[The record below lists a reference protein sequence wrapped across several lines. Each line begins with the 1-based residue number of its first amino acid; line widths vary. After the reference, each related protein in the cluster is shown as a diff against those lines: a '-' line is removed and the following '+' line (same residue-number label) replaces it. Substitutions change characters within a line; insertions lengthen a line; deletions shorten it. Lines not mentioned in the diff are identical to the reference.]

1 VQPFRVILDN
11 FHHYFDI
18 IMKIFLIL
26 TGITAIFYVFMAIF
40 VGLSQKKPVND
51 DKIITDNQLPSVTV
65 QIPTYNELAALNCAK
80 MCMNFDYPIEKLQI
94 IIGDDSSDEEISK
107 RIDHFSKQFNEKIL
121 VTRRG
126 NNVGFK
132 PGNLNHMLKFSTG
145 EIIVIFDSDF
155 LPKKG
160 FLREIV
166 KPFANNPEIAAVQA
180 RWSIK
185 NFENGFSSLWG
196 GTIAYYTHY
205 VLLPFAQII
214 GGNSFL
220 CGSAEALRKTA
231 LDEIGPWSEGALTED
246 IEYSLRL
253 MAANKKIL
261 FFFFFKCEGEAP
273 FNVKDLC
280 RQQMRWAY
288 GNISAFKSHFRTILK
303 RKKKNGISARDK
315 LSVFIFWISYC
326 LSIFVFF
333 STIFGFLSIIT
344 INPNGV
350 TLNWDFFLSPVT
362 LSIII
367 TSSLVAVWIISLL
380 LSQNSKSIFKVII
393 SMFTIGLVIP
403 FFIVTGIIKAVF
415 GRKMDWF
422 LVKKGG
428 NENVQA
434 VESSSD

>member
-1 VQPFRVILDN
+1 MRVILDN
-11 FHHYFDI
+11 CHYYFDI

-26 TGITAIFYVFMAIF
+26 TGITALFYVFMAII
-40 VGLSQKKPVND
+40 VGLSRKKRVKDSIIIADSDLPPVT
-51 DKIITDNQLPSVTV
+51 I
-65 QIPTYNELAALNCAK
+65 QIPTYNELAALNCSK
-80 MCMNFDYPIEKLQI
+80 MCTNFDYPHEKLQI

-107 RIDHFSKQFNEKIL
+107 QIDAFSQLFPEKIL

-126 NNVGFK
+126 NNIGYK

-155 LPKKG
+155 LPKKD

-166 KPFANNPEIAAVQA
+166 KPFANSPEIAAVQA

-220 CGSAEALRKTA
+220 CGSAEAIRKSV

-261 FFFFFKCEGEAP
+261 FLPQLKCEGEAP

-280 RQQMRWAY
+280 KQQMRWAY
-288 GNISAFKSHFRTILK
+288 GNISAFKNHFCTILK
-303 RKKKNGISARDK
+303 RKKKKGISARDK

-333 STIFGFLSIIT
+333 STIFGFLSLIT
-344 INPNGV
+344 INPSGV
-350 TLNWDFFLSPVT
+350 TLNWDFFLSPVV
-362 LSIII
+362 LSVII
-367 TSSLVAVWIISLL
+367 TSSLVVVWIISLL

-393 SMFTIGLVIP
+393 SMFTIGLIIP

-428 NENVQA
+428 NDNIQTMR
-434 VESSSD
+434 SSSN